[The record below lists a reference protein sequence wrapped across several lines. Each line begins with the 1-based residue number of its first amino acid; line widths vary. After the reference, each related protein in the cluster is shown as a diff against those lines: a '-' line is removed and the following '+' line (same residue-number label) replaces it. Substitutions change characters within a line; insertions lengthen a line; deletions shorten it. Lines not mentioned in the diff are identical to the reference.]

1 MPEVAIIGAGMA
13 GLAAASRLAS
23 RGMAVTVF
31 DSAKQLGGR
40 ARGVEYKGV
49 KLDNGQHIM
58 LGAYRETLALLET
71 AGVDTARAFLRLPL
85 QLHMQ
90 DIKQQR
96 AISLQA
102 CSWLPAPLH
111 ILGGFLAAQGLSF
124 GSKRA
129 ALRLMVW
136 AQMHRFQ
143 LENDVSLTDFLIQR
157 KQTPA
162 LIATIWEPL
171 CLAALN
177 TPLRE
182 ASAQVF
188 LNVLRDSFARKKSDS
203 DMLLPRANLSAL
215 LAHPLAGWLSGQGA
229 KFIRQSVKRIEQSE
243 SGLNVSTDTQTYAF
257 SHVIIACGPHQL
269 RHIELPGEIANTLP
283 DFDYQPITTVYL
295 QFGEGLQLPRP
306 MTGLVNSVSQWV
318 LDRGQMC
325 GQKGLLAV
333 VISADNTAADMPNDA
348 RAEKVFA
355 ELQLAFPNLGK
366 LHWHKVITE
375 KFATF
380 ACKPG
385 LARPAGHTSLP
396 GLFLTGDYIENGYPA
411 TIEGAVRNGIACAEQ
426 IPLHAR
432 AHSL

>member
-1 MPEVAIIGAGMA
+1 MTIFEP
-13 GLAAASRLAS
+13 
-23 RGMAVTVF
+23 
-31 DSAKQLGGR
+31 AKQLGGR
-40 ARGVEYKGV
+40 ARGITYKSV
-49 KLDNGQHIM
+49 MLDNGQHIM
-58 LGAYRETLALLET
+58 LGAYRETLALLEA
-71 AGVDTARAFLRLPL
+71 AGVDTSRAFLRLPL

-90 DIKQQR
+90 DIRQQR

-102 CSWLPAPLH
+102 CSRLPAPLH

-124 GSKRA
+124 GSKFA

-136 AQMHRFQ
+136 AQLHRFQ
-143 LENDVSLTDFLIQR
+143 LANDVSLADFLAQR

-162 LIATIWEPL
+162 LIAAIWEPL

-177 TPLRE
+177 TPLHE

-203 DMLLPRANLSAL
+203 DMLLPRTDLSTL
-215 LAHPLAGWLSGQGA
+215 LAQPLADCISRQGA
-229 KFIRQSVKRIEQSE
+229 KFIPQSVKKIEPSK
-243 SGLNVSTDTQTYAF
+243 SGFNVSTDTQTHAF
-257 SHVIIACGPHQL
+257 SHVILACGPHQL
-269 RHIELPGEIANTLP
+269 RHIELPDRIAKILP

-295 QFGEGLQLPRP
+295 QFDEHLQLPRP

-333 VISADNTAADMPNDA
+333 VISADSIASDMPNDVL
-348 RAEKVFA
+348 AEKVMA
-355 ELQLAFPNLGK
+355 ELQQVFPNLGQP
-366 LHWHKVITE
+366 LWHKVITE

-380 ACKPG
+380 ACKPH
-385 LARPAGHTSLP
+385 LARPAGLTPLP

-411 TIEGAVRNGIACAEQ
+411 TIEGAVRNGLLCAELV
-426 IPLHAR
+426 INNELELIKIKPFNLN
-432 AHSL
+432 